1 MLLPPVTKPHSAL
14 ACFTVWVRVILIKV
28 YEELSNQRDL
38 GSFQDAFVLFYG
50 ILRERTDTSMKTCC
64 FCKGWHGKGQYV
76 WRWATANCVLQQNV
90 TSISISRLVQEIS
103 AALKLNKGIV
113 EAFYQTDLI
122 IFSGSYNI
130 IIVMVSTH
138 ATKLSKTADVL
149 H

>member
-1 MLLPPVTKPHSAL
+1 M
-14 ACFTVWVRVILIKV
+14 
-28 YEELSNQRDL
+28 
-38 GSFQDAFVLFYG
+38 
-50 ILRERTDTSMKTCC
+50 
-64 FCKGWHGKGQYV
+64 
-76 WRWATANCVLQQNV
+76 
-90 TSISISRLVQEIS
+90 QEIS

-122 IFSGSYNI
+122 IFSGI